1 MSARYVSLKLRSE
14 LPNTPERQVG
24 SLSVCGGERRAESL
38 ESLARE
44 KRDLLTPIDVA
55 FADTTS
61 LYFEATAARRWAVMT
76 KQASSPW

>member
-1 MSARYVSLKLRSE
+1 M
-14 LPNTPERQVG
+14 
-24 SLSVCGGERRAESL
+24 CGGERRAESL

-61 LYFEATAARRWAVMT
+61 LYFEATAARRWAVTT